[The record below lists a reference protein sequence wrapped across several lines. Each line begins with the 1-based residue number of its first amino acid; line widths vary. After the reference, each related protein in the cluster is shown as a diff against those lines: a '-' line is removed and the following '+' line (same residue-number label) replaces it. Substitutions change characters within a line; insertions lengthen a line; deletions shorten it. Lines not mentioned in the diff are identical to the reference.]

1 MITQP
6 ELEVQ
11 QFLAQVEP
19 AAPTPAPGRMAQC
32 NFTDPD
38 SRFNVGWS
46 RR

>member
-1 MITQP
+1 MIAQP

-11 QFLAQVEP
+11 QLLAQAEP
-19 AAPTPAPGRMAQC
+19 AAPTPALGPKDQC